1 MEKLDV
7 GKLQEDKIVNGL
19 RPGLSKGDLFAD
31 GGFIYKIKAVNENGT
46 YFSEREDLENTVF
59 ADEEIVSTEQVL
71 NTETNKETD
80 SEEKLLPDAS
90 KDQQEENE
98 NQEPENV
105 DLETLSFKELKEKA
119 ISLGFHFKV
128 GQGKEKLIEY
138 IKSVSKN

>member
-31 GGFIYKIKAVNENGT
+31 GEFIYKIKAVNENGT

-71 NTETNKETD
+71 NTEAD
-80 SEEKLLPDAS
+80 SEAKTELLPDAS

-138 IKSVSKN
+138 IESVSKN

>member
-7 GKLQEDKIVNGL
+7 GKLQENKIVNGL

-59 ADEEIVSTEQVL
+59 ADEEIISTEQVL
-71 NTETNKETD
+71 NTETNT
-80 SEEKLLPDAS
+80 EEKLLPDAS
-90 KDQQEENE
+90 KNQQEENE

-138 IKSVSKN
+138 IESVSKN

>member
-59 ADEEIVSTEQVL
+59 ADEEIVSTERVL
-71 NTETNKETD
+71 NTETD
-80 SEEKLLPDAS
+80 LEEKLLPDAS

-138 IKSVSKN
+138 IKSVSKK

>member
-59 ADEEIVSTEQVL
+59 ADEEIVYTEQVL
-71 NTETNKETD
+71 NTET
-80 SEEKLLPDAS
+80 KLLSDAS
-90 KDQQEENE
+90 KNQQEENE